1 MNKLKLLFSTVL
13 LLLNSQAEEKNNI
26 PNYDQ
31 PSVVSI
37 TGNHISG
44 FKLILNNQPHHIKG
58 VGGQENLTKLASL
71 GGNTI
76 RTWGV
81 DDNTFDILNNA
92 HKNGISVTLGIWLE
106 HERHGFDYKNKDF
119 INDQRTRV
127 KETVQKYKNHPALLS
142 WGLGN
147 EMEGFE
153 GNGDDKYIWEEVN
166 YLSSII
172 KEIDSNHPV
181 MTVIA
186 GVNEHKIEAIKK
198 YAPNIDILGINS
210 YGGAPQVSEYLQS
223 YKWKKP
229 FVITE
234 FGLPGPWEVPHTS
247 WNAPIEPTSREK
259 MAHYYSSYQAINETD
274 QCLGSYAFL
283 WGNKQEAT
291 SSWFGML
298 LDTGEKLPTSDAI
311 SRAWNDKWPNNRA
324 PILKEVDVPFISKTV
339 KKDKEFRVQVL
350 YEDPDN
356 DNLDYVWQIFKETND
371 RKIGGDKENTPD
383 EISGILISSRSKGR
397 AVIKTPNE
405 KGAYRLFVTVRD
417 GEGSAAVDNWP
428 FYVD

>member
-1 MNKLKLLFSTVL
+1 
-13 LLLNSQAEEKNNI
+13 
-26 PNYDQ
+26 
-31 PSVVSI
+31 
-37 TGNHISG
+37 
-44 FKLILNNQPHHIKG
+44 
-58 VGGQENLTKLASL
+58 
-71 GGNTI
+71 
-76 RTWGV
+76 
-81 DDNTFDILNNA
+81 
-92 HKNGISVTLGIWLE
+92 
-106 HERHGFDYKNKDF
+106 
-119 INDQRTRV
+119 
-127 KETVQKYKNHPALLS
+127 
-142 WGLGN
+142 
-147 EMEGFE
+147 
-153 GNGDDKYIWEEVN
+153 
-166 YLSSII
+166 
-172 KEIDSNHPV
+172 
-181 MTVIA
+181 
-186 GVNEHKIEAIKK
+186 
-198 YAPNIDILGINS
+198 
-210 YGGAPQVSEYLQS
+210 
-223 YKWKKP
+223 
-229 FVITE
+229 
-234 FGLPGPWEVPHTS
+234 
-247 WNAPIEPTSREK
+247 

-397 AVIKTPNE
+397 AIIKTPNE